1 MSLLTST
8 KQNDVTRFL
17 DLEVEVDDEE
27 EEEEEEEEEG
37 TIPFSEYFICNDCA

>member
-27 EEEEEEEEEG
+27 EEEEEEEG